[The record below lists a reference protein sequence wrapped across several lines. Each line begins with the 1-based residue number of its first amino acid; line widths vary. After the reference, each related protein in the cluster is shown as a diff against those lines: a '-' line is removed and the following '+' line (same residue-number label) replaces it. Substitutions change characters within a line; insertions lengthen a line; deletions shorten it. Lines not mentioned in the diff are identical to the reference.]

1 MAASLVSD
9 AVAALFN
16 RLSQKPMLNRC
27 RPFMLWIKSRLLRFI
42 IARPWLQN
50 LIKSSISV
58 IPQPLIKWAAR
69 YDYANDTG
77 IYQRLIS
84 QKLPINPIAGRVVL
98 VCGSLQPGG
107 AERQVVNTLQGL
119 QTSYLESV
127 TLLCD
132 FLKKGTEEKFDFYL
146 PQARETG
153 AEIRAITTSWGHAIN
168 DPMPH
173 AFTKAAAL
181 IHPRLAFDIEN
192 LVREFRAIRP
202 EVVHAWLD
210 WSNVRA
216 GLAALIAGVP
226 KIVLSCRNL
235 SPRHFA
241 LFQEYYEPVYRVLA
255 KRPEVVI
262 VNNSRAGADD
272 YADWLGLLPNRIK
285 VLRNGV
291 NFDESLRP
299 SPEATRDL
307 RKRLDIPEGAP
318 VIGGMFRFNPEKRP
332 LLWIETAAHMAVKI
346 PDARFVVFGQGLM
359 RDEILKTASSLNIAD
374 KILLPGL
381 VSPSFLG
388 LSLFDVI
395 LMTSMGEGTP
405 NVLLEAQWLGLPVVT
420 TDAGGAA
427 EAINPGITGVVVSPA
442 TAEAL
447 GEQVIQILANN
458 SFRQTASKEG
468 PLYVAQRY
476 GMKRMIEETLA
487 LYGYDTADETC
498 RLATRHG

>member
-1 MAASLVSD
+1 
-9 AVAALFN
+9 
-16 RLSQKPMLNRC
+16 MLNR
-27 RPFMLWIKSRLLRFI
+27 FHLLLLGIKSRLLRFI
-42 IARPWLQN
+42 IVRPWLQN
-50 LIKSSISV
+50 FVKSSVSI

-69 YDYANDTG
+69 YDYANDPE
-77 IYQRLIS
+77 IYEKLIS
-84 QKLPINPIAGRVVL
+84 HKLPVPPVSGRVVL

-119 QTSYLESV
+119 QLSSLERI

-132 FLKKGTEEKFDFYL
+132 FLKEGTEEKFDFYL
-146 PQARETG
+146 SHALDTG
-153 AEIRAITTSWGHAIN
+153 AEIRSITTSWGHTVGE
-168 DPMPH
+168 PMPL
-173 AFTKAAAL
+173 AFAKAAPH

-192 LVREFRAIRP
+192 LVREFRVIRP

-226 KIVLSCRNL
+226 RIILSCRNL

-241 LFQEYYEPVYRVLA
+241 LFQEYYGPIYRILA
-255 KRPEVVI
+255 KRPEVVL

-272 YADWLGLLPNRIK
+272 YADWLDLPPERIK

-299 SPEATRDL
+299 SPEATREL
-307 RKRLDIPEGAP
+307 RSSLNLPDNAA
-318 VIGGMFRFNPEKRP
+318 VIGGMFRFNAEKRP
-332 LLWIETAAHMAVKI
+332 LLWIETAAYIAQKM
-346 PDARFVVFGQGLM
+346 PEARFVIFGQGLM
-359 RDEILKTASSLNIAD
+359 QNEIVKTAQSLGIGD
-374 KILLPGL
+374 KVILPGL
-381 VSPSFLG
+381 ISPSFLG
-388 LSLFDVI
+388 LSIFDAV

-427 EAINPGITGVVVSPA
+427 EAIKQGVTGIVVNPE
-442 TAEAL
+442 TAETL
-447 GEQVIQILANN
+447 GEKVIEILGND
-458 SFRQTASKEG
+458 SFRRTASKEG
-468 PLYVAQRY
+468 PPFIEQHY
-476 GMKRMIEETLA
+476 GMKRMIDETLA
-487 LYGYDTADETC
+487 IYGYDTVSEMT